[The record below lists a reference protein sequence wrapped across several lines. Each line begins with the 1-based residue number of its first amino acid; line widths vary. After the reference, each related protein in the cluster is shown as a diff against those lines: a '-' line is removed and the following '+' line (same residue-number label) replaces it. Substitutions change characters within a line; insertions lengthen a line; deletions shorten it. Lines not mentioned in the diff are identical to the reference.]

1 MYYLKLNN
9 DNFTHNPKG
18 LVMFNSDTVNDLLN
32 IALDVLK
39 NGDTAILYKQDKPF
53 LKVANINNNIR
64 LTITK

>member
-9 DNFTHNPKG
+9 DNFTYNPKG

-39 NGDTAILYKQDKPF
+39 NGDTAILHKQDKPF
-53 LKVANINNNIR
+53 LKVSNINNNIK

>member
-9 DNFTHNPKG
+9 DNFTLNPKG

-39 NGDTAILYKQDKPF
+39 NGDTAILHKQDKPF
-53 LKVANINNNIR
+53 LKVSNINNNIK